1 MCQKLR
7 YFCQMEKFLVFRLT
21 LRMFSFRCVVAKQLP
36 FNRSGDWTEVF
47 NRLKCGQY
55 NLLLI
60 CRPTYKTLS
69 IYFAHFVF
77 PETERKYVLNAI
89 SYS

>member
-1 MCQKLR
+1 MCQKMR
-7 YFCQMEKFLVFRLT
+7 YACQIAKFSNFLFT

-36 FNRSGDWTEVF
+36 FNSCGDWTEVF
-47 NRLKCGQY
+47 NRLKCAQFSV
-55 NLLLI
+55 LLI
-60 CRPTYKTLS
+60 RMPTYKTLS

-77 PETERKYVLNAI
+77 PEAERKCVLNAI